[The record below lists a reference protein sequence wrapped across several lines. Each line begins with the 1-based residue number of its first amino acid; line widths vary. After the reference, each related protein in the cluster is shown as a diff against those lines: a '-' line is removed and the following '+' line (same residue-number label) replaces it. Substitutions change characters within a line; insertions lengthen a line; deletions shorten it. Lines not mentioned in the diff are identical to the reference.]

1 VALDAAKLRGRKGVA
16 LRGAGV
22 IERGATGVIERGA
35 GVIERG
41 AGVIERTAPPE
52 PVRSMGGGNGIVS
65 SVSIS
70 SVVL

>member
-22 IERGATGVIERGA
+22 IERGATGVIERGG
-35 GVIERG
+35 GVIER
-41 AGVIERTAPPE
+41 AAPPE
-52 PVRSMGGGNGIVS
+52 LVRSMGGGNGIVS